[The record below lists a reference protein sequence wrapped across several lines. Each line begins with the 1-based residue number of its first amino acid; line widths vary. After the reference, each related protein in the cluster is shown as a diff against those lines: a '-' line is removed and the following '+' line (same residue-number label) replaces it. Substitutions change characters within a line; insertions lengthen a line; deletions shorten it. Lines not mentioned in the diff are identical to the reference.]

1 MSQTYPEIYLKRVY
15 DPAERGDG
23 YRVLADRL
31 WPRGIKKSDLH
42 HDVWLREI
50 CPPSTLRKAWH
61 NDRIDSRTFQTRYLE
76 ALAESDKAR
85 AALQD
90 LLNHE
95 VITLLTAAKNPQ
107 KGHLAVLRQ
116 VLIQQARGQKITL
129 SSSICYL
136 NPDDG
141 SH

>member
-15 DPAERGDG
+15 DPVERGDG

-31 WPRGIKKSDLH
+31 WPRGIKKTDLH

-50 CPPSTLRKAWH
+50 CPPTELRKAWH
-61 NDRIDSRTFQTRYLE
+61 NDKIDYHSFQTRYLE
-76 ALAESDKAR
+76 MLSESDESR

-95 VITLLTAAKNPQ
+95 VITLLTAARNPQ
-107 KGHLAVLRQ
+107 KGHLAVLKQ
-116 VLIQQARGQKITL
+116 VLMQQATGQKIIL

-136 NPDDG
+136 DLDD
-141 SH
+141 